1 MAYGVEL
8 APRAI
13 RQLRLLPEAL
23 QDRVLTRLFALEEE
37 PRPSSA
43 RPVGQ
48 VSDLYRLGLGEVQLL
63 YRVYDDLALVRLLR
77 IQYRPL

>member
-37 PRPSSA
+37 PRPF
-43 RPVGQ
+43 RPAPPAK
-48 VSDLYRLGLGEVQLL
+48 SNAPHFRC
-63 YRVYDDLALVRLLR
+63 
-77 IQYRPL
+77 